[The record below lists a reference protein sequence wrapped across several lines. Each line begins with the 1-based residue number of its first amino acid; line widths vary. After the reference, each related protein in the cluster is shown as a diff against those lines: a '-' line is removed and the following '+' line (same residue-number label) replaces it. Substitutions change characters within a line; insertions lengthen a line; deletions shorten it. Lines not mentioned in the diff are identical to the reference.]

1 MVSKASAETKE
12 NATVATLDQ
21 IPLEVVKSFENIADV
36 QEYFASLGVEIS
48 SGEEITDGY
57 EKLENKDRLL
67 DTPIVLIDWSEFQS
81 KEYGATATSVRIMT
95 FAGEKFRI
103 ADGSTGIFRQLEEIS
118 NVRVKAGHKTPTQGL
133 IVRGGLRK
141 SEYWVSTVDG
151 RALTEEEAEQT
162 PKELKKKATTYYL
175 NL

>member
-1 MVSKASAETKE
+1 MVSKAPAETKE
-12 NATVATLDQ
+12 TALATLDQ
-21 IPLEVVKSFENIADV
+21 IPLDVVKSFNSPADV
-36 QEYFASLGVEIS
+36 EAYFQSLGIELS

-67 DTPIVLIDWSEFQS
+67 DTPIVLIDWTDFQS
-81 KEYGATATSVRIMT
+81 KEYGATAKSVRLMT

-103 ADGSTGIFRQLEEIS
+103 ADGSTGLFKQLDEIT
-118 NVRVKAGHKTPTQGL
+118 NVRLKQGHKTPTQGL

-141 SEYWVSTVDG
+141 SEYWVSTADG
-151 RALTEEEAEQT
+151 RAMTEEEAEQT